1 MKLHTAVIN
10 GSLVWSKNLDVKSKC
25 VSIHSLNINFFCFF
39 LYGVLMFCF
48 AIWSFTR
55 TNSRKRTAVVTTTFS
70 NFRGDRLQVR
80 ANSAVI
86 FIFFFIHENSL

>member
-10 GSLVWSKNLDVKSKC
+10 GSLVWSKNLDVKSKR
-25 VSIHSLNINFFCFF
+25 VSIHSLNINFFRFF

-55 TNSRKRTAVVTTTFS
+55 TNSRKRTAVFSTTFS

-80 ANSAVI
+80 ASAVI
-86 FIFFFIHENSL
+86 FIIFFIHENSL